1 MTPEFDMIG
10 LSIRTSLLFLAL
22 LLLDP
27 LFKLPLE
34 LAHKIVIIAEL
45 HVKRLLSTLSERISL
60 LHELLL
66 DLFKLFL
73 DNLIKDLVLRG
84 FIIVPADIW
93 VS

>member
-34 LAHKIVIIAEL
+34 LAHKIVIITEL

-73 DNLIKDLVLRG
+73 DNLIKDLVLRS